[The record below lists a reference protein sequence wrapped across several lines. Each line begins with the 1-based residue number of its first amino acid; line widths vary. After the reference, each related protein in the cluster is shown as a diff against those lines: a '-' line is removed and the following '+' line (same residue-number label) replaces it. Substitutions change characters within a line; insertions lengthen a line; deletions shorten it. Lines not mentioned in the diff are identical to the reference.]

1 MSCYVYD
8 AELEAMHAVLKAVE
22 HLTHEERERVFEW
35 VSNRVGFLI
44 EKNADEARIAAFS
57 SLQEPLAEVA

>member
-22 HLTHEERERVFEW
+22 HLSEDERQRVFDW
-35 VSNRVGFLI
+35 VWHRARFLA
-44 EKNADEARIAAFS
+44 EKNAEEARIAKPSAA
-57 SLQEPLAEVA
+57 LAEVAE

>member
-22 HLTHEERERVFEW
+22 NLSDDERQRVFDW
-35 VSNRVGFLI
+35 VWNRCRFLA
-44 EKNADEARIAAFS
+44 EKNADEARIEKASAA
-57 SLQEPLAEVA
+57 LAEVAA

>member
-22 HLTHEERERVFEW
+22 HLSDEERERVFEW
-35 VSNRVGFLI
+35 VSHRVGFLA
-44 EKNADEARIAAFS
+44 EKNADEARIAKAS
-57 SLQEPLAEVA
+57 AALAEVAA